1 MISAGVCYHCGRPNR
16 LGDHLHFLAVI
27 LLCSCLLVPQNAAAG
42 RILDFLRSY
51 DLNDYAIGVAVATRQ
66 SPYIGGENAT
76 VAYPYLTSFT
86 HSAFTDGWLL
96 IRDGGYGVRR
106 VTDNN
111 WELGAIGR
119 IRTLGLG
126 NSQADELIGIA
137 DRKWAL
143 ELGPTIGYRG
153 WPVHINSTT
162 YAEVTDHHEGFVS
175 ELALSLPIEF
185 ERGFVV
191 PAIKAVYQSSDY
203 ADYYYSVSAAEATPA
218 RPAYTPG
225 SAINTVARVRLGY
238 ELTEK
243 WLLSGTLGVDFLDS
257 EITSS
262 PIVEKDRVWFGS
274 IGLAYNANVFN
285 PTAFDD
291 YTRRAPDFDIR
302 IGAFQSN
309 INSKL
314 TRDTADGIPGF
325 EIDLEDDLGA
335 PDEET
340 VLQVDAIWRIG
351 EHHQLEVGYFEL
363 VRNARVTLDDNLAFG
378 DQVFATGTELDS
390 RIDYNSLRLG
400 YTFFLMR
407 DAQKEFG
414 VMAGV
419 HFSDFSTDIVAEG
432 TGQTERSRSN
442 TPLPVIGVSGA
453 VFLGEKTT
461 LNARIHIFRTDSD
474 QHEGSLNQATLDLEH
489 RLSDRFSVG
498 LGYSYYGVKLSS
510 SDDGLNGDLKIRHH
524 GPVAFFAV
532 GY

>member
-1 MISAGVCYHCGRPNR
+1 VRNVV
-16 LGDHLHFLAVI
+16 VI
-27 LLCSCLLVPQNAAAG
+27 LLVVFIIESETAAAG
-42 RILDFLRSY
+42 GFLDYLRSY
-51 DLNDYAIGVAVATRQ
+51 DLNDYALGVAVATRQ
-66 SPYIGGENAT
+66 SPYVGGENAT
-76 VAYPYLTSFT
+76 IAYPYLTSFT

-96 IRDGGYGVRR
+96 IRDGGYGVRW
-106 VTDNN
+106 VTDND

-126 NSQADELIGIA
+126 NSQAEELIGIE
-137 DRKWAL
+137 DRKWTI

-162 YAEVTDHHEGFVS
+162 YAEVTDRHGGFVS

-185 ERGFVV
+185 DRGFVV

-203 ADYYYSVSAAEATPA
+203 ADYYYSVSAAEATPT
-218 RPAYTPG
+218 RPVYTPG

-238 ELTEK
+238 ALTEK
-243 WLLSGTLGVDFLDS
+243 WLLSATLGVDFLGS

-262 PIVEKDRVWFGS
+262 PIVERDRVWFGT

-291 YTRRAPDFDIR
+291 YARRAPDFDIR
-302 IGAFQSN
+302 VGAFQSS

-325 EIDLEDDLGA
+325 EVDLEDVLGA

-340 VLQVDAIWRIG
+340 VLQLDAIWRIG
-351 EHHQLEVGYFEL
+351 QHHQLEVGYFEL
-363 VRNARVTLDDNLAFG
+363 VRDGRVTLDDNLAFG
-378 DQVFATGTELDS
+378 DQLFATSTELDS
-390 RIDYNSLRLG
+390 RIDYSSLRLG
-400 YTFFLMR
+400 YTFFLIR
-407 DAQKEFG
+407 DAQKELG

-453 VFLGEKTT
+453 VYLGDKTT
-461 LNARIHIFRTDSD
+461 LGARIHIFRTDSD
-474 QHEGSLNQATLDLEH
+474 QHEGSLNHATLDLEH
-489 RLSDRFSVG
+489 RLSDGFSVG
-498 LGYSYYGVKLSS
+498 LGYSYYGMKLSS
-510 SDDGLNGDLKIRHH
+510 SDSGLHGNLKIRHH
-524 GPVAFFAV
+524 GPVIFMSF
-532 GY
+532 GF

>member
-1 MISAGVCYHCGRPNR
+1 VRFVGAFVSVLLIAESASAGR
-16 LGDHLHFLAVI
+16 L
-27 LLCSCLLVPQNAAAG
+27 
-42 RILDFLRSY
+42 LDYIREY
-51 DLNDYAIGVAVATRQ
+51 DLNDYALGVAVATRQ
-66 SPYIGGENAT
+66 SPYVGGENAT

-96 IRDGGYGVRR
+96 IRDGGYGVRW
-106 VTDNN
+106 VTDND

-119 IRTLGLG
+119 IRTFGLG
-126 NSQADELIGIA
+126 NSQAEDLIGIT
-137 DRKWAL
+137 DRKWTI

-162 YAEVTDHHEGFVS
+162 YTEVTDRHEGFVS
-175 ELALSLPIEF
+175 ELAFSLPIEF
-185 ERGFVV
+185 DRGFVV

-203 ADYYYSVSAAEATPA
+203 TGYYYSVSEAEATPT
-218 RPAYTPG
+218 RPAYTPA

-238 ELTEK
+238 ALTEK

-262 PIVEKDRVWFGS
+262 PIVERDRVWFGT
-274 IGLAYNANVFN
+274 IGLAYNANAFN
-285 PTAFDD
+285 PTAFDN

-302 IGAFQSN
+302 VGAFQSN

-314 TRDTADGIPGF
+314 ARDTADGIPGF
-325 EIDLEDDLGA
+325 EVDLEDILGA

-340 VLQVDAIWRIG
+340 VLQVDATWRIG
-351 EHHQLEVGYFEL
+351 QHHQLEVGFFEL
-363 VRNARVTLDDNLAFG
+363 VRDGRVTLDDNLTFG
-378 DQVFATGTELDS
+378 DQVFAASTQLDS
-390 RIDYNSLRLG
+390 RIDYSSLRLG
-400 YTFFLMR
+400 YTFFLVR
-407 DAQKEFG
+407 DAQKELG

-461 LNARIHIFRTDSD
+461 LSARIHIFRTDSD
-474 QHEGSLNQATLDLEH
+474 QHEGSLNHATLDLEH
-489 RLSDRFSVG
+489 RLGDRFSVG
-498 LGYSYYGVKLSS
+498 LGYNYYGVKLSS

-524 GPVAFFAV
+524 GPVVFLAFGF
-532 GY
+532 